1 MDFLNPFNKGVSYKD
16 FLKEVEKSKKSVAEY
31 CKGKLTE
38 EEITWIEKELEII
51 KSK

>member
-1 MDFLNPFNKGVSYKD
+1 MAFLNPFTKGVSYKD

-31 CKGKLTE
+31 CKGELTK
-38 EEITWIEKELEII
+38 EEISWIENELSII